1 MLLCVSMLAVLLTG
15 CSGGK
20 GTAATGDA
28 RILIATCA
36 KGDAFRDMLIA
47 ALESACDEQGIGH
60 DTVYAEQSAEQQVA
74 QVKEAKSQGYTA
86 VICRLID
93 VDTALQV
100 ERAAD
105 GLPVYNLIF
114 AIGSMIGVGS
124 ATRYT
129 ILKAQEDDSAKKY
142 FANAILCILI
152 ISIPFVLSGIFS
164 PDTVM
169 HMMGADAGITQLGR
183 TYTRIFLLFTPF
195 FMMNYVFS
203 AFVRNDNAPTLAMI
217 GTMMGSFSNVV
228 LDYVFMFPMGMG
240 LAGAAL
246 ATAASPIVSILIC
259 SIHFFQKKNTVQF
272 AKTRPSVRMLTA
284 SCQLGVPAF
293 VGEFSSGVTTTL
305 FNYLIL
311 GLAGNV
317 GVAAYGVI
325 ANFAL
330 IFTCIFNGISQGAQP
345 LVSRYYGEGNER
357 AVKKILHL
365 GLATGVVFSLLIISL
380 VWGFTDPM
388 VALFNSEHSVKMAEY
403 AFTGMRLYVIG
414 FLFAGFN
421 IIGTGYLSASE
432 HAKEAFTASVCRGFV
447 AIAVCSVILS
457 RIFGIRGVWL
467 SFMAAEVLTAGI
479 TAWALLKDR
488 KKEAMA

>member
-1 MLLCVSMLAVLLTG
+1 MNIQKQFIKYVSQNICGML
-15 CSGGK
+15 
-20 GTAATGDA
+20 
-28 RILIATCA
+28 
-36 KGDAFRDMLIA
+36 
-47 ALESACDEQGIGH
+47 GISC
-60 DTVYAEQSAEQQVA
+60 Y
-74 QVKEAKSQGYTA
+74 
-86 VICRLID
+86 II
-93 VDTALQV
+93 VDTFFISQ
-100 ERAAD
+100 AAGTD
-105 GLPVYNLIF
+105 GITVLNLVLPVYNLIF

-240 LAGAAL
+240 LA
-246 ATAASPIVSILIC
+246 T
-259 SIHFFQKKNTVQF
+259 
-272 AKTRPSVRMLTA
+272 
-284 SCQLGVPAF
+284 
-293 VGEFSSGVTTTL
+293 
-305 FNYLIL
+305 
-311 GLAGNV
+311 
-317 GVAAYGVI
+317 GVA
-325 ANFAL
+325 
-330 IFTCIFNGISQGAQP
+330 
-345 LVSRYYGEGNER
+345 
-357 AVKKILHL
+357 
-365 GLATGVVFSLLIISL
+365 FSLLIISL

-457 RIFGIRGVWL
+457 RMFGIRGVWL
-467 SFMAAEVLTAGI
+467 SFMAAEALTAGI

-488 KKEAMA
+488 KKEDMA